1 MWRNPPAAQTALETR
16 VSIVGTFTVSISIK
30 SHLQT
35 QHISYFVAA
44 GFFLHAFHCLSAG
57 SYEVPLLALVL
68 AILTLLPLQRWVVLE
83 TRGSDMIL
91 HVTARIILL
100 NYHLTL

>member
-1 MWRNPPAAQTALETR
+1 
-16 VSIVGTFTVSISIK
+16 VSFVGNFTVSISIK
-30 SHLQT
+30 SHLPNSIS
-35 QHISYFVAA
+35 HISLLRVSLY
-44 GFFLHAFHCLSAG
+44 AFHCLSVG

-91 HVTARIILL
+91 YVTARIILF